1 MTSQRNKILISLAG
15 LAMFLFL
22 AAGSTLNRNSNTNN
36 SNSNSAPT
44 PGGETTTYKSSSGN
58 FTGKLQA
65 NFVDFTFDYPNTWKR
80 DSEAGKGTASNFVKV
95 ERRSADDITLE
106 NFAVGYFTGQKEF
119 MVKLAGQLS
128 NQLKPGFP
136 GYRKVSEGPTR
147 VGSYEGYEFRFTS
160 RSNKSARG
168 DLDIWGRAILLPGNE
183 SRKGAVLM
191 MLATS
196 ASPDV
201 KSVQDV
207 GEKGELPT
215 ILSSFKFAG
224 D

>member
-1 MTSQRNKILISLAG
+1 MTSQHNKILISLSG
-15 LAMFLFL
+15 LAVFLFL
-22 AAGSTLNRNSNTNN
+22 AAGSINRNSNTNN

-44 PGGETTTYKSSSGN
+44 TPGVETTTYKNSSGS
-58 FTGKLQA
+58 FIGKLQA
-65 NFVDFTFDYPNTWKR
+65 NFVGFTFDYPNTWKR
-80 DSEAGKGTASNFVKV
+80 DSEAGKGTSPNFVKV

-106 NFAVGYFTGQKEF
+106 NLAVGYFTGQKEL

-128 NQLKPGFP
+128 NQLKPSFP
-136 GYRKVSEGPTR
+136 SYRKVSEGPTR

-168 DLDIWGRAILLPGNE
+168 NLDIWGRAILLPGND

-191 MLATS
+191 MMATS

-207 GEKGELPT
+207 GEKGELPM
-215 ILSSFKFAG
+215 ILSSFKFTG